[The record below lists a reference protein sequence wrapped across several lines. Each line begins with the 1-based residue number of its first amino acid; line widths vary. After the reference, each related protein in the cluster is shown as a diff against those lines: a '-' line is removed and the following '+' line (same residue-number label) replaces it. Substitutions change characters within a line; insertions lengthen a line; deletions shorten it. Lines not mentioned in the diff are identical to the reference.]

1 MAGELRAAAKK
12 VKTLPQQMVKA
23 GTKTIKTPLQ
33 AAYMRDSGGDGRLS
47 GLRNSG
53 TFKATTTVKGTHDV
67 IGKVRIG
74 PSGMRGP
81 ATWLNDGA
89 KRRIVGRTVAKHTFD
104 KVAKSEIPNARR
116 EMEQIF
122 GKAFD

>member
-1 MAGELRAAAKK
+1 MAGELRAVAKK

-23 GTKTIKTPLQ
+23 GTSAVEKPLQ

-53 TFKATTTVKGTHDV
+53 TFKAKSTMKGTASV
-67 IGKVRIG
+67 TGRVTIG
-74 PSGMRGP
+74 PPSMRGP

-104 KVAKSEIPNARR
+104 HAADSSLPKARV
-116 EMEQIF
+116 EMEKIF

>member
-1 MAGELRAAAKK
+1 MAGELRTAAKK
-12 VKTLPQQMVKA
+12 VKTLPQEMVKA

-53 TFKATTTVKGTHDV
+53 VFKATTSTKGTYDVKG
-67 IGKVRIG
+67 KVMIG

-89 KRRIVGRTVAKHTFD
+89 RRSKVGRTVAKHTFD
-104 KVAKSEIPNARR
+104 RVVDKELPEAAR
-116 EMEQIF
+116 EMERIWER
-122 GKAFD
+122 AFD